1 MVMLMAAATSFSDMP
16 TLATTHRSSTS
27 TSPSFH
33 RRTKSF
39 ARRLERCCC
48 ATFAFFPLVFVYGL
62 TTWAVWVE
70 ANVSFVGRNG
80 TGAYLRAALGILL
93 YALADISYTIAVF
106 SPPGSPL
113 DDQGGPRGRKGDY
126 QGLPTHDEYNHGARL
141 REEGVEPVP
150 REWEW
155 MQNSV
160 TAKSTGKPRFCKKCQ
175 CVKPDRTHHC
185 STCGQCVLKMD
196 HHCPWLATCVGLR
209 NYKAFLLFLLYTSLF
224 CWTCF
229 GVSAWWVWEEFNER
243 AEGLQGMLVVNTIL
257 LSVLAGVIGL
267 VLSGFTAW
275 HVYLVVSG
283 QTTIESLEKT
293 RYLSPLKKS
302 MEGQFK
308 DPTRHNLAHDATPIT
323 NAVETGQ
330 HQPLTDRLKEIH
342 ANALPGVL
350 RPEEGESG
358 ATSRTPSPLPPVAA
372 NGGPLGSSP
381 AQQSLNRT
389 YASIEAQ
396 RERERYNSYQDEVDS
411 ERLPNAFDLGW
422 KRNLLQVMG
431 PVPWKWPLPYLNT
444 VGDGWSWEVSPSFW
458 EAKDRIAR
466 EREQRIREDALWNR
480 EAHQQQPP
488 WQPPP
493 RPKWIPGQGFVDQAR
508 NAALQGNERSRG
520 GEGPSPSMQM
530 QPLDRRKRGEDEAG
544 VVDYDTSSDEDRF
557 VQKQQQQQR
566 QQRFTRTENWNDIP
580 EDFLAATTTPAASTK
595 TRRSGSRTKGD

>member
-1 MVMLMAAATSFSDMP
+1 MAAAAATSFSDMP
-16 TLATTHRSSTS
+16 TLTLNNHNSSPAS
-27 TSPSFH
+27 LH

-48 ATFAFFPLVFVYGL
+48 TTFAYFPLVFVYGI
-62 TTWAVWVE
+62 TTWAVYVE
-70 ANVSFVGRNG
+70 VNVSFISRAG
-80 TGAYLRAALGILL
+80 TGAYLRAALGVIL
-93 YALADISYTIAVF
+93 YALANISYTIAVF

-113 DDQGGPRGRKGDY
+113 DSQGGPRGKKGEY
-126 QGLPTHDEYNHGARL
+126 QGLPTHDEYNDGARL
-141 REEGVEPVP
+141 QEEGVEPVP

-160 TAKSTGKPRFCKKCQ
+160 TAKSTGRPRFCKKCQ

-209 NYKAFLLFLLYTSLF
+209 NYKAFLLFLTYTSLF

-229 GVSAWWVWEEFNER
+229 GVSAWWVWQEFNER
-243 AEGLQGMLVVNTIL
+243 AEGMQGMLVVNTIL
-257 LSVLAGVIGL
+257 LSVLGGVIGL

-302 MEGQFK
+302 MESQFQ
-308 DPTRHNLAHDATPIT
+308 DPNRHNLASDATPIT

-358 ATSRTPSPLPPVAA
+358 ANSRAPSPLPPVAS
-372 NGGPLGSSP
+372 GGLPGSSP
-381 AQQSLNRT
+381 AQQSLHRS

-411 ERLPNAFDLGW
+411 EKLPNAFDLGW
-422 KRNLLQVMG
+422 KRNLLHVIG
-431 PVPWKWPLPYLNT
+431 PIPWKWPLPYLNT

-466 EREQRIREDALWNR
+466 EREQRMREEAFWNR
-480 EAHQQQPP
+480 DANQQA

-493 RPKWIPGQGFVDQAR
+493 RPKWTPGQGFVDQAR
-508 NAALQGNERSRG
+508 NAPESV
-520 GEGPSPSMQM
+520 SPSMQM
-530 QPLDRRKRGEDEAG
+530 QPLDRRKREDDAG
-544 VVDYDTSSDEDRF
+544 VVDYDTSSDEDL
-557 VQKQQQQQR
+557 VQIR
-566 QQRFTRTENWNDIP
+566 QQRVTRTENWNDIP
-580 EDFLAATTTPAASTK
+580 EDFLATPAPK
-595 TRRSGSRTKGD
+595 RSSSRTKGD

>member
-1 MVMLMAAATSFSDMP
+1 MATNNS
-16 TLATTHRSSTS
+16 SSTR
-27 TSPSFH
+27 

-48 ATFAFFPLVFVYGL
+48 TTFAYFPLVFVYGI
-62 TTWAVWVE
+62 TTWAIYVE
-70 ANVSFVGRNG
+70 ANVSFIGRAG
-80 TGAYLRAALGILL
+80 TGAYLRAALGLIL
-93 YALADISYTIAVF
+93 YALANVSYTVAVF

-113 DDQGGPRGRKGDY
+113 DSSQGGPRGKKGGY
-126 QGLPTHDEYNHGARL
+126 QGLPTHDEYNEGARL

-150 REWEW
+150 REWER
-155 MQNSV
+155 MQHSV

-175 CVKPDRTHHC
+175 CIKPDRTHHC

-224 CWTCF
+224 CGTCF

-243 AEGLQGMLVVNTIL
+243 AEGMQGMLVVNTIL
-257 LSVLAGVIGL
+257 LSILGGVIGL

-302 MEGQFK
+302 MESQFQ
-308 DPTRHNLAHDATPIT
+308 DPNRHNLAEDATPIT
-323 NAVETGQ
+323 NAVEAGQ

-358 ATSRTPSPLPPVAA
+358 TSSRSPSPLPPVAS
-372 NGGPLGSSP
+372 GRLPGSSP
-381 AQQSLNRT
+381 AQQSLHRS

-411 ERLPNAFDLGW
+411 EKLPNAFDLGW
-422 KRNLLQVMG
+422 KRNLLHVIG

-444 VGDGWSWEVSPSFW
+444 TGDGWSWEVSPSFW
-458 EAKDRIAR
+458 ETKDRIAR
-466 EREQRIREDALWNR
+466 EREQRMREEGFWNR
-480 EAHQQQPP
+480 DASQHA

-493 RPKWIPGQGFVDQAR
+493 RPKWTPGQGFVDQAR
-508 NAALQGNERSRG
+508 YSPLQTGEAA
-520 GEGPSPSMQM
+520 SPSMQM
-530 QPLDRRKRGEDEAG
+530 QPLDRRKRADEAG
-544 VVDYDTSSDEDRF
+544 VVDYDTSSDEDL
-557 VQKQQQQQR
+557 VQIQQQR
-566 QQRFTRTENWNDIP
+566 QQGGTGTDNWNDIP
-580 EDFLAATTTPAASTK
+580 EDFLAPPAPK
-595 TRRSGSRTKGD
+595 RSSSRTKDD